1 MKSED
6 NGTVTGVIWVGNVQ
20 KDLADAAGKDVFVYG
35 WVVLPMAPDEL
46 FAAAGR
52 LL

>member
-1 MKSED
+1 M
-6 NGTVTGVIWVGNVQ
+6 TVLANRGATWLTD
-20 KDLADAAGKDVFVYG
+20 DLADAAGKDVFVYG